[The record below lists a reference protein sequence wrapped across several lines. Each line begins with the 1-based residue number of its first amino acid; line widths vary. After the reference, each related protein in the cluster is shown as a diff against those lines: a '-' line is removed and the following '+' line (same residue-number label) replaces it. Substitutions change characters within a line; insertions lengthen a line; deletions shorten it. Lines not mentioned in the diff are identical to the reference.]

1 MKIYLQNRI
10 NDLDQISR
18 LLCAGVTLAII
29 GLWSMYFFHGTN
41 PFCNETTLLLG
52 SLLLFILIAEAFL
65 VDASLK
71 SPVIVLVFLQASA
84 FIPGVFSLLLI
95 PDTVFTPLTLDG
107 VTQVNEG
114 LSYLCVGSLAFC
126 LCFLLA
132 NYLGTANREILFY
145 GQTHKME
152 SSHYE
157 GRGILALLSA
167 MMVVVLLSKLPF
179 WLGISQ
185 YFHGQ
190 SVPILWNTILQLQV
204 LLFDPDS
211 ITLLAAYSASRMN
224 ITPKWRLQLLV
235 MISCIYL
242 AASISG
248 GSRSGLMRLLIF
260 SLVIALALEVRVK
273 VKWKT
278 IGTYL
283 GVLIAGC
290 LVVFVLATHV
300 RLKLA
305 SAEYLSMNGVP
316 LIEET
321 VAKPD
326 STEQSSMGIHPDLA
340 KALAR
345 GVFSEIASRLAVPF
359 FSAIQAT
366 THEANNEARQRYFSI
381 EYTIKSVANNLPGT
395 PFPEAELG
403 TSRLFGVI
411 YREETEEQ
419 VLQHGYFSEFYT
431 AWGLSYL
438 FFGRLGG
445 LFALALSGFL
455 LAFAFAFVYKK
466 RQEYPALQL
475 WALFILPGSILFTQG
490 LDHTLWLWMVTGLR
504 IAISAYILKSF
515 FNMFEG
521 VGVASIS
528 DNS

>member
-1 MKIYLQNRI
+1 MYL
-10 NDLDQISR
+10 
-18 LLCAGVTLAII
+18 V
-29 GLWSMYFFHGTN
+29 HGTN

-52 SLLLFILIAEAFL
+52 SLLLFIVIAQMVL
-65 VDASLK
+65 VDASVKAL
-71 SPVIVLVFLQASA
+71 VIIFVFLEASA
-84 FIPGVFSLLLI
+84 FIPGVYSLLLI
-95 PDTVFTPLTLDG
+95 PDAVFTPLALDG

-114 LSYLCVGSLAFC
+114 LSYLCIGLIAFC
-126 LCFLLA
+126 LSFSLA
-132 NYLGTANREILFY
+132 NYLGTTNIDFVFHD
-145 GQTHKME
+145 QTNNME
-152 SSHYE
+152 SSICE
-157 GRGILALLSA
+157 GRRILALLAA
-167 MMVVVLLSKLPF
+167 MIIVVVLSKVPF
-179 WLGISQ
+179 LMGLSQ

-190 SVPILWNTILQLQV
+190 SAPMLWNTILQFQV

-224 ITPKWRLQLLV
+224 ITPKRRLQLLAL
-235 MISCIYL
+235 ISCIYL

-260 SLVIALALEVRVK
+260 SLVIALALEVKVK
-273 VKWKT
+273 IKWKT
-278 IGTYL
+278 IVTYF
-283 GVLIAGC
+283 GILIAGC

-305 SAEYLSMNGVP
+305 SAEYLSMNGAP
-316 LIEET
+316 LIEAP

-326 STEQSSMGIHPDLA
+326 STAQSSMGIHPDLA

-359 FSAIQAT
+359 FSAIQITA
-366 THEANNEARQRYFSI
+366 HETNNVARQRYFTI
-381 EYTIKSVANNLPGT
+381 DYTIKSVANNLPGT
-395 PFPEAELG
+395 PFPEAQIG

-411 YREETEEQ
+411 YRWQTEEQ

-445 LFALALSGFL
+445 LFALALSGFM
-455 LAFAFAFVYKK
+455 LAFTFVFVYKY

-490 LDHTLWLWMVTGLR
+490 LDHTMWLWMVSGLR
-504 IAISAYILKSF
+504 IAVSAYILKYF

-521 VGVASIS
+521 VSIASAS